1 MERVDV
7 NPQRPQ
13 EPPGGASHAAEV
25 PAGPRG
31 ASARPA
37 EARPSEPR
45 AGDARASEARGDG
58 RTERA
63 EKLRAERRA
72 HILRTALRVFAEKGY
87 HRTSVSDVVE
97 AAGVARGTFYLY
109 FESKSLIFL
118 ALVDELLDHLRRNVS
133 GVDLRPGAA
142 PVDRQIVAIVE
153 HVLRTTEQNR
163 ALATILFREA
173 VGLDADVDDKLRR
186 FYASLE
192 GYIAEALREG
202 QRMGAVRADLDVAVV
217 STCVLGSVKQVIDQ
231 HLVGATADGAF
242 DVPRF
247 ARAILDYNLRGVLAP

>member
-1 MERVDV
+1 MS
-7 NPQRPQ
+7 QHRPSDASVRGARSAQ
-13 EPPGGASHAAEV
+13 ARSSLVRTADAPPADARAAEV
-25 PAGPRG
+25 RLTEPRG
-31 ASARPA
+31 AES
-37 EARPSEPR
+37 
-45 AGDARASEARGDG
+45 RGDG

-118 ALVDELLDHLRRNVS
+118 ALVDELLEHLRSNVS

-142 PVDRQIVAIVE
+142 PVDQQLVAIVE

-186 FYASLE
+186 FYAALE

-202 QRMGAVRADLDVAVV
+202 QRMGVVRSDLDVPVTT
-217 STCVLGSVKQVIDQ
+217 TCVLGSVKQVIDQ
-231 HLVGATADGAF
+231 HLVGASADRAF

-247 ARAILDYNLRGVLAP
+247 ARAILDYNLRGVLAR